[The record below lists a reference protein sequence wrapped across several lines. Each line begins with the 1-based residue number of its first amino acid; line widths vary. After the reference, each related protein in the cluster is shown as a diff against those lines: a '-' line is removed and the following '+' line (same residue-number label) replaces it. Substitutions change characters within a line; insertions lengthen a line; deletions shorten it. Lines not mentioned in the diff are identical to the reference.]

1 MNDPKVTKWIVDS
14 LNRELGKD
22 PDTGE
27 SANVKLVSWRW
38 ETCPFNGK
46 SIHVV
51 ATAWGDSDPFK
62 GRYMDGEWELEGD
75 RMPDPSEVWGD

>member
-1 MNDPKVTKWIVDS
+1 MRDPKVTKWITDS

-27 SANVKLVSWRW
+27 SANVELVSWRI
-38 ETCPFNGK
+38 EDDPFIGK

-62 GRYMDGEWELEGD
+62 GRYWDGEWELEDD
-75 RMPDPSEVWGD
+75 RILDPSEVWGD

>member
-1 MNDPKVTKWIVDS
+1 MSDAKVKQWITES
-14 LNRELGKD
+14 LNKELGKD

-27 SANVKLVSWRW
+27 SANVELVSWRW
-38 ETCPFNGK
+38 ETCPFVGK

-51 ATAWGDSDPFK
+51 ATAWGEPETFK
-62 GRYMDGEWELEGD
+62 GRYMDGEWEIEGD